1 MKTITLIKSTV
12 EKVWDSISFFFYG
25 NQKISFFN

>member
-1 MKTITLIKSTV
+1 MKTLNTIKNQLGKS
-12 EKVWDSISFFFYG
+12 WDAVSFFFYG

>member
-1 MKTITLIKSTV
+1 MRTLNTIKNLL
-12 EKVWDSISFFFYG
+12 EKAWDATSLFFYG